1 MNICSGDVL
10 STVRPTLGLRTA
22 EDKTSQHSIQKLH
35 HNNFHI
41 EVILGDCLIGL
52 RLSEVTEYRCKVLVR
67 LNGDQLST
75 QFSQQ
80 V

>member
-1 MNICSGDVL
+1 
-10 STVRPTLGLRTA
+10 
-22 EDKTSQHSIQKLH
+22 
-35 HNNFHI
+35 
-41 EVILGDCLIGL
+41 LIGL